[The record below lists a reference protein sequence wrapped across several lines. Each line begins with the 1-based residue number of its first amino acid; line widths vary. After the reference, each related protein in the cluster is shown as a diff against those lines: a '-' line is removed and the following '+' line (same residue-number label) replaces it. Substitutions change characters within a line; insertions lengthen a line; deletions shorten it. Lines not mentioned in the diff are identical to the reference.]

1 MGRLPSS
8 KVTFCA
14 LFTNRGGNWPSGRSA
29 NSSYHANPTPMSTQ
43 KSHQPGAPAHKHI
56 TFTPA
61 SEVSASSEQ
70 NDSTENTRSVST
82 RQEGQQKSWL
92 DQQEWL
98 KNIDVNQLSQQVKD
112 ISAKAK
118 DLGTKAVDQVNRLT
132 PTQKV
137 VGGALL
143 VSGLSWLALRSKS
156 SAPKGQTYRSSK
168 DEDTTWKSSSDSV
181 YRGATR
187 SYGEDDYAA
196 DL

>member
-1 MGRLPSS
+1 
-8 KVTFCA
+8 
-14 LFTNRGGNWPSGRSA
+14 
-29 NSSYHANPTPMSTQ
+29 MSTQ

-61 SEVSASSEQ
+61 SEVNGSADHSASEETSAVAKQ
-70 NDSTENTRSVST
+70 SGRDD
-82 RQEGQQKSWL
+82 QQKSWL
-92 DQQEWL
+92 DQQQWL

-112 ISAKAK
+112 ISSKAK
-118 DLGTKAVDQVNRLT
+118 DFGTKAVDQVNRLT

-143 VSGLSWLALRSKS
+143 VSGLSWLALRAKS
-156 SAPKGQTYRSSK
+156 SPKGATYRGSS
-168 DEDTTWKSSSDSV
+168 DEDTTWNKSTDSV